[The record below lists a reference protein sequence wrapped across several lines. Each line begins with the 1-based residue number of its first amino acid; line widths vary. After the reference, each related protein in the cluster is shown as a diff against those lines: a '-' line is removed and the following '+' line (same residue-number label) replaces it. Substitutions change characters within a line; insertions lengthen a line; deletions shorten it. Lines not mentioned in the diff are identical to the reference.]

1 MGWVESLAPFFL
13 TNDIHLPP
21 LPNLNI
27 LMLDDLLKEG

>member
-1 MGWVESLAPFFL
+1 MGWVDSFFL
-13 TNDIHLPP
+13 TNDKRLPS